1 MSLLSSSHSFDGS
14 LNEKALEATIR
25 LAEEQDAQ
33 IPKTI
38 PIAQLIEPRFIRE
51 AQREILK
58 R

>member
-33 IPKTI
+33 ISKTI
-38 PIAQLIEPRFIRE
+38 PIAQLIEPRSIRE